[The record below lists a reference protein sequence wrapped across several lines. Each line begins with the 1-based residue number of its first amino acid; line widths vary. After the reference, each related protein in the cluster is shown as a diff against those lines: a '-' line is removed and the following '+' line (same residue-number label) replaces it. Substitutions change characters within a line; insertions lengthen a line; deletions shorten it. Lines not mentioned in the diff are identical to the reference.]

1 MKLHDQIKEFQK
13 EFLPKV
19 PEDSLKAMLAATEK
33 LVQSGVI
40 NNALKVGDKA
50 PFFSLPNANNKSI
63 SSTELL
69 QKGPLVINFYRGG
82 WCPYCNLELK
92 AYQQILPEIKGL
104 GAQLVAISPNLPDKS
119 LSTVEKNS
127 LDFYVLS
134 DVGNKAAG
142 DFGLVFTLDEELLP
156 IYKQFGINIS
166 EDNGDD
172 SYELPFP
179 ATYVLNSD
187 GAIVLTFVDAD
198 YTKRLEPEVVVKVLR
213 TIKNKT

>member
-13 EFLPKV
+13 EFLSKV
-19 PEDSLKAMLAATEK
+19 PEDCLKTMLASTKK
-33 LVQSGVI
+33 LAQSGI
-40 NNALKVGDKA
+40 TNNALKVGDKA
-50 PFFSLPNANNKSI
+50 PFFSLTNANNDSI
-63 SSTELL
+63 SSAELL

-82 WCPYCNLELK
+82 WCPYCNLELR

-134 DVGNKAAG
+134 DVGNKVAG
-142 DFGLVFTLDEELLP
+142 DFGLVFALDEELLP
-156 IYKQFGINIS
+156 IYKQFGINLS
-166 EDNGDD
+166 EENGDD
-172 SYELPFP
+172 SFELPIS
-179 ATYVLNSD
+179 ASYVLNSD
-187 GAIVLTFVDAD
+187 GAIVLAFVEAD
-198 YTKRLEPEVVVKVLR
+198 YTKRLEPEEVVKILK